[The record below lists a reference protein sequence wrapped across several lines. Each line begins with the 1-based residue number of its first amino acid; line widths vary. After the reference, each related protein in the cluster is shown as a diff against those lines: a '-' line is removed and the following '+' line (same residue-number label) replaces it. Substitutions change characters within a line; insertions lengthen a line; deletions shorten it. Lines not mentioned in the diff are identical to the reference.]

1 MCSNSFSE
9 LGVNLFYCVDRVAKI
24 LSKYSNDELLTLK
37 SPEGESILH
46 IACFNDNKT
55 LKILLREFKARGIL
69 REMILMKDDSAGWS
83 CLHCVVWHGDTGNL
97 ITVLTVAADNDLLTE
112 LLYCQDFNLNTSL
125 HIAFYHST
133 IAVSQLL
140 IGAAYDNCILT
151 SLLSY
156 RNDIGKTAIGYLKE
170 DSPLHEIITNHM

>member
-1 MCSNSFSE
+1 MRDRFTK
-9 LGVNLFYCVDRVAKI
+9 LGVELFECVEV
-24 LSKYSNDELLTLK
+24 LSEYSNDELLTLK
-37 SPEGESILH
+37 SPEDESILH
-46 IACFNDNKT
+46 IACFKDNKT
-55 LKILLREFKARGIL
+55 LKILLREFKTRGIL
-69 REMILMKDDSAGWS
+69 EEMMLMKNESVGWS
-83 CLHCVVWHGDTGNL
+83 CLHCAVWHGDKSNL

-156 RNDIGKTAIGYLKE
+156 RNDIGKVAIEYLKD
-170 DSPLHEIITNHM
+170 DSPLHEIITVHT